1 MADSLSRLMR
11 VDPERLRR
19 LLIEEELAPH
29 PWLSGCGRQVIQEL
43 AAELAGRLP
52 EALDTRLET
61 LVLEAFRRQP
71 PEFQTPAGQG
81 SGEGSGEIDVP
92 LPSQRLQSRHRP
104 ALVVLVGQRPL
115 LEVVFDLS
123 LELRLEGVVLRLR
136 EGVPRSV
143 AIRRAQGSGLLML
156 GRQMLSRFG
165 EAPVTLP
172 PVLSLEGGPVR
183 GDPI

>member
-1 MADSLSRLMR
+1 LADSLARLLR

-19 LLIEEELAPH
+19 LLIEEELAPQ
-29 PWLSGCGRQVIQEL
+29 PWLSGCGRQVIQEV

-71 PEFQTPAGQG
+71 PQWPEAAGA
-81 SGEGSGEIDVP
+81 GSGEIDVP
-92 LPSQRLQSRHRP
+92 LPGQRLQSRHRP
-104 ALVVLVGQRPL
+104 ALTVLVGQRSL

-123 LELRLEGVVLRLR
+123 LELQLEGVVLRLR

-143 AIRRAQGSGLLML
+143 AIRRAQGSGILML
-156 GRQMLSRFG
+156 GRQILSRFG

-172 PVLSLEGGPVR
+172 PVLTLEESPT
-183 GDPI
+183 

>member
-1 MADSLSRLMR
+1 MADSLARLLR

-19 LLIEEELAPH
+19 LLIEEELSPH
-29 PWLSGCGRQVIQEL
+29 PWLSGCGRQVTQEV

-61 LVLEAFRRQP
+61 LVVEAFRRQP
-71 PEFQTPAGQG
+71 PHWQAPAGG
-81 SGEGSGEIDVP
+81 GSGEIDVP

-104 ALVVLVGQRPL
+104 ALTVLVGQRPL
-115 LEVVFDLS
+115 LEVLFDLS
-123 LELRLEGVVLRLR
+123 LELRLDGVVLRLR

-143 AIRRAQGSGLLML
+143 AIRRAQGSGILML

-172 PVLSLEGGPVR
+172 PVLSLEGAPA
-183 GDPI
+183 